1 MNVILLGP
9 PGAGKGTQAKLIEDK
24 YGLRQL
30 SSGDMLRAAVSAQ
43 TDVGLKAK
51 AFMEQGALVPDDVI
65 VDAVFETL
73 DGMAGSPGFIL
84 DGFPRT
90 PNQAKALDVKLN
102 EDGNQIDWAIVFE
115 VDDEQL
121 VKRVSGRYTCVK
133 CGEGYH
139 DTMKRPLAYGV
150 CDRCGGDQ
158 FKRRSDDNEETVRKR
173 MTVYHNETKPLIDYY
188 RASGKLRVIDGEQ
201 SIDEVSRAV
210 EDIMER
216 SAGYNKTNAAVNGSM
231 AQATD

>member
-30 SSGDMLRAAVSAQ
+30 SSGDMLRAAVSAK

-73 DGMAGSPGFIL
+73 DGLAGGAGFIL

-90 PNQAKALDVKLN
+90 PNQAKALDVKLGK
-102 EDGNQIDWAIVFE
+102 DGSQIDWAIVFE

-121 VKRVSGRYTCVK
+121 VKRVSGRYTCAK

-139 DTMKRPLAYGV
+139 DTMKRSIQYGV

-173 MTVYHNETKPLIDYY
+173 MMVYHNETKPLIDYY
-188 RASGKLRVIDGEQ
+188 RASGKLRIIDGEQ
-201 SIDEVSRAV
+201 TINEVSCAV

-216 SAGYNKTNAAVNGSM
+216 SAGYNETNASVNGSM

>member
-30 SSGDMLRAAVSAQ
+30 SSGDMLRAAVSAK
-43 TDVGLKAK
+43 TDVGLKAR

-65 VDAVFETL
+65 VGAVFETL
-73 DGMAGSPGFIL
+73 DGMAGGAGFIL

-90 PNQAKALDVKLN
+90 PSQAKALDVKLG
-102 EDGNQIDWAIVFE
+102 EDGNHIDWAIVFV

-121 VKRVSGRYTCVK
+121 VKRVSGRYTCAK

-139 DTMKRPLAYGV
+139 DTMKRPIQYGV

-173 MTVYHNETKPLIDYY
+173 LAVYHTETKPLIDYY

-201 SIDEVSRAV
+201 SINEVSRAV
-210 EDIMER
+210 EDVMER
-216 SAGYNKTNAAVNGSM
+216 SAGYNETNAAVNGSM